1 MIAPSTDSARAEDWR
16 EVFLHRVED
25 MASLLAELSAALAA
39 NCYSRRDCMGVRLA
53 LEQAILNGIQHGN
66 RNDPAKCVRVSYRV
80 DAEVVLA
87 EIEDEG
93 PGFNADRVPDPT
105 TSENLEK
112 PSGRGLLLIR
122 HYTSWLCYHGRG
134 NCLTFCKYRAP

>member
-1 MIAPSTDSARAEDWR
+1 MIAPSADSARAEDWR
-16 EVFLHRVED
+16 EWCVHRVEE
-25 MASLLAELSAALAA
+25 MVPLLDELSSSLAA
-39 NCYSRRDCMGVRLA
+39 HGYSRRDHMGVRLA

-66 RNDPAKCVRVSYRV
+66 RSDPTKCVRVSYRV
-80 DAEVVLA
+80 DADAVLA

-93 PGFNADRVPDPT
+93 PGFQAHCIPDPT
-105 TSENLEK
+105 ASENLDK
-112 PSGRGLLLIR
+112 PDGRGVLLMR